1 MTALALV
8 TANRFNVVESFIQM
22 TLPTDEAVTAG
33 QLVKINT
40 TTGKF
45 TKANGTTSGEARV
58 WGIATKTV
66 AAGMPVTA
74 VRKGVVTGYN
84 IDALAYDAP
93 VYLSDTDGMPDTAA
107 GTVSV
112 VIGRVIPATG
122 VTLGTAYDKLLQI
135 DL

>member
-74 VRKGVVTGYN
+74 VRKGVATGYN